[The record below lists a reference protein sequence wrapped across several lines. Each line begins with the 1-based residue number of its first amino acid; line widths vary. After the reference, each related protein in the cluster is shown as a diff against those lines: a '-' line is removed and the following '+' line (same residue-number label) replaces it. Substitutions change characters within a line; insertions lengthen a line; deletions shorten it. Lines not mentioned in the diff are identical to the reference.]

1 MADLQLRVLPDPVL
15 RTVCTRVTV
24 FDAML
29 AALVKDMFAVMYAAS
44 GRGLAAPQVGI
55 SKRIFV
61 MDETWKDGPPEPQVF
76 VNPEIVMCS
85 NFAAVMVE
93 RCLSIPDKFSRVAR
107 PAEIRLCWQNL
118 DGALHADK
126 FTDFSAACVQHERD
140 HLDGILCTDYPE
152 AT

>member
-24 FDAML
+24 FDAIL

-93 RCLSIPDKFSRVAR
+93 RCLSIPNKFPRVAR
-107 PAEIRLCWQNL
+107 PADIRLCWQNL
-118 DGALHADK
+118 DGALYADK